1 MSFINVIVCH
11 DAGRA
16 LIIYWQI
23 GFNVFEQMISSVS
36 HLEND
41 QSELRKV

>member
-1 MSFINVIVCH
+1 MSFINVVVCH

>member
-1 MSFINVIVCH
+1 MNVIVCH

-23 GFNVFEQMISSVS
+23 EKMISIVS

-41 QSELRKV
+41 QSEFRKV